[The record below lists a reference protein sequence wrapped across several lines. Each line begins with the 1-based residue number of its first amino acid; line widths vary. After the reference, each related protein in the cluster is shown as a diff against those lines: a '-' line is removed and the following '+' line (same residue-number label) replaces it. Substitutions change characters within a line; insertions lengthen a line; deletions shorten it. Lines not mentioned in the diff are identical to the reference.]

1 MRERDGGGARGAA
14 QLGVDVGDVAVDR
27 VLAEREALGD
37 GAIAETVGDEAEHL
51 ELARGERDRGGGGAR
66 RRARRGPRAPRRPRA
81 RRPPCARA
89 RAGPR
94 RARAGPAP
102 PPAARRPPRTARPRR
117 RSDRAPRRDRRS
129 RRRRRP
135 RRSSPRRAAAR
146 SRSPR
151 RSRAAPARARPR
163 RRGRRPPPPPGPA
176 PRPARRARPGCVAGM
191 RRSSRSRPVRA
202 RSTSPRARL
211 SSARPSWA
219 SGWRSASPNSASA
232 SSWRP
237 WRRRSSARRTTAS
250 ARQEGRAAVSCS
262 SAETSTRSA
271 ASHSPRQVEDG
282 AVVGLADPG
291 DEADVEAA
299 AERLDLAAPLRGAA
313 EVAHLLAGA
322 DQVAAGPARG
332 AQVLVLAAER
342 RGGGLVEAAHA
353 RGDLAVRD
361 QRRALG
367 RDREHLEVDRPE
379 PPAELARLAGE
390 PPRQRRVAAAER
402 RVGLEDGEP
411 AVLGDRVEL
420 LQQPCGPLR
429 PAAGDGV
436 LAAELEVVVAEPQR
450 EPGRAAQV
458 AGLAVAAVG
467 ALAQVEA
474 GLDVVD
480 PPRGPAAAPRAPR
493 RSPRRRAPRRSTR
506 APPPTLPWRGRL
518 GRR

>member
-1 MRERDGGGARGAA
+1 MLAGLRAPERAQGLAEPEPGPGRLQRRAGRRELLGRVVEAIARRRVIAGRGGDDALAEARRAEQRRGADRLGDRAQLPRVPGRGGVVAGRRLRPDQRLDRPGARGRVRGRDAAQQPLEAGAREVDLAAGEAELRAPELGERVALGLAEQRERLVVAALAAA
-14 QLGVDVGDVAVDR
+14 QLGQAHDR
-27 VLAEREALGD
+27 VRAPGGPRGGQLLER
-37 GAIAETVGDEAEHL
+37 GDEHPL
-51 ELARGERDRGGGGAR
+51 GRVPL
-66 RRARRGPRAPRRPRA
+66 
-81 RRPPCARA
+81 
-89 RAGPR
+89 
-94 RARAGPAP
+94 
-102 PPAARRPPRTARPRR
+102 
-117 RSDRAPRRDRRS
+117 
-129 RRRRRP
+129 
-135 RRSSPRRAAAR
+135 
-146 SRSPR
+146 
-151 RSRAAPARARPR
+151 AAP
-163 RRGRRPPPPPGPA
+163 G
-176 PRPARRARPGCVAGM
+176 
-191 RRSSRSRPVRA
+191 
-202 RSTSPRARL
+202 
-211 SSARPSWA
+211 
-219 SGWRSASPNSASA
+219 
-232 SSWRP
+232 
-237 WRRRSSARRTTAS
+237 
-250 ARQEGRAAVSCS
+250 Q
-262 SAETSTRSA
+262 
-271 ASHSPRQVEDG
+271 DG

-379 PPAELARLAGE
+379 PPAQLARLAGE

-402 RVGLEDGEP
+402 RVRLEDGEP

-420 LQQPCGPLR
+420 LQQPCGALR

-450 EPGRAAQV
+450 EPRRAAQV

-480 PPRGPAAAPRAPR
+480 PPRGPAEPLERLARLLVW
-493 RSPRRRAPRRSTR
+493 RAPRRSTR